1 MCIALFPTIIYSMD
15 KNWVANN
22 VFGISF
28 SIIGIEQVILPNFK
42 IGFILLWLLFFYDI
56 FWVYC
61 TDVMI
66 SVAKNLDVPI
76 KLIFPT
82 QIEDATKKNML
93 GLGDIVIPGIF
104 LSLCLK
110 YDIDKYLAYIN
121 QSK

>member
-1 MCIALFPTIIYSMD
+1 MD